1 MDTENS
7 KTSETHK
14 FRFYLTVKI
23 DFKNSNKNIALVNVS
38 IYLHMKKQMF
48 TITVNLKCLLLH
60 GIMSFNC
67 LMDHTDVCYRRSRL
81 S

>member
-23 DFKNSNKNIALVNVS
+23 DFKNPNKNIALVNVS
-38 IYLHMKKQMF
+38 IYLHMKKH
-48 TITVNLKCLLLH
+48 KCLQ
-60 GIMSFNC
+60 
-67 LMDHTDVCYRRSRL
+67 
-81 S
+81 